1 MGYAVLSPEDI
12 FKDQEVRAYI
22 QQGND
27 NLGVIGFTEH
37 GFAHAKRSS
46 DTAREILTA
55 LGYPERTC
63 QLAAIAGYMH
73 DIGNTVNRVDHAHS
87 GALMAFTILTKLG
100 MSPQETGLICS
111 AIGHHDERTAF
122 PVNPVAAALILSD
135 KSDVRRSRVR
145 KDAEL
150 EEDIHER
157 VNYAVEN
164 SRLQIDPQGKLLI
177 FHLTID
183 TKICPVMEYF
193 EIFMDRM
200 VLCRKAAQTLGLQ
213 FELII
218 NGTGCCNARPPKKAV
233 LPKEGQLFCICSRV
247 FFPQSL

>member
-150 EEDIHER
+150 EEDIHDR

-164 SRLQIDPQGKLLI
+164 SRLQIDPRGKLLI

-218 NGTGCCNARPPKKAV
+218 NGTR
-233 LPKEGQLFCICSRV
+233 LL
-247 FFPQSL
+247 